1 MSIGDR
7 VDRSLTVVLT
17 VAAVVMATV
26 VVARE
31 LRPTEQSRSDR
42 DVGGPL
48 PSEADWQRV
57 LATSRP
63 LGDTLGRLQLVEFS
77 DLECPACRVFH
88 TRTLPALMQSFGTNL
103 TVRLVH
109 FPLSSHRFAV
119 PAARAAE
126 CAAHQ
131 RRFAEFVALVFAKP
145 DSIGVK
151 SWTAFARDA
160 GVRDTTEFVGCLGN
174 PKATVMVDSGRALAE
189 RLQIPGTPTIL
200 VNGWRTRGPSLTEV
214 ERVVSAFRAGKKP
227 ER

>member
-7 VDRSLTVVLT
+7 VDRLLTVVLT
-17 VAAVVMATV
+17 SAAVVMATV

-31 LRPTEQSRSDR
+31 LRPAERSRPTGN
-42 DVGGPL
+42 VGGPL
-48 PSEADWQRV
+48 PSNADWQRV

-88 TRTLPALMQSFGTNL
+88 TMTLPALMESFGTDL

-109 FPLSSHRFAV
+109 FPISSHRFAK

-131 RRFAEFVALVFAKP
+131 RRFPEFVALVFAKP
-145 DSIGVK
+145 DSIGIK
-151 SWTAFARDA
+151 LWAAFARDA
-160 GVRDTTEFVGCLGN
+160 GVRDSSAFVRCMGN
-174 PKATVMVDSGRALAE
+174 PGATALVDSGRALGE
-189 RLQIPGTPTIL
+189 RLGIKGTPTIL
-200 VNGWRTRGPSLTEV
+200 VNGWQTRNPSLAEA
-214 ERVVSAFRAGKKP
+214 ERVISAFRAGKTP